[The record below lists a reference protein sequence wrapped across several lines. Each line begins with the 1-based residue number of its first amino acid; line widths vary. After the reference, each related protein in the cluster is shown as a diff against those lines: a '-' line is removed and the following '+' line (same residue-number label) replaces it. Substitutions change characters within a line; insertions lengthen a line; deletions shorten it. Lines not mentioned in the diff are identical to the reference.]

1 MQRQQ
6 LYCYRGSR
14 HFSDGHGATSTGLE
28 TSPRWPRCYL
38 YRAQG
43 TSLPA
48 TLAPSYTPLY
58 SWASPYVYK
67 RGCPG
72 PQKRGQEGEGRKG
85 ERGDEGTSTRTYEAY
100 VLAAGEDEQGSNP
113 LSLSRALSATC
124 PLSLPL
130 SRKACN
136 PYYEHPGAG

>member
-1 MQRQQ
+1 M
-6 LYCYRGSR
+6 
-14 HFSDGHGATSTGLE
+14 
-28 TSPRWPRCYL
+28 SPRRPHCYL

-58 SWASPYVYK
+58 SWTSPYVYK

-72 PQKRGQEGEGRKG
+72 PHEGGN
-85 ERGDEGTSTRTYEAY
+85 ERGSERTKGRAYQHTKHTYARREKTSRGRTLSLSLSLSATR
-100 VLAAGEDEQGSNP
+100 P
-113 LSLSRALSATC
+113 LSLS
-124 PLSLPL
+124 L
-130 SRKACN
+130 SRNTCN